1 MKAVTE
7 PLPSLRIM
15 SRARIADFA
24 ELIKARL
31 TLLVLLTTFVGFYLG
46 SPGSLHWAGL
56 FHALA
61 GTALLASGAAALNQ
75 LWERHHDARMDR
87 TRARPLPAG
96 RIEPATAL
104 AFGVVCSV
112 AGLAWLAIASTP
124 LSALVGAVTLG
135 LYLLVYTPLKTRTSW
150 NTLIGAVPGALPPV
164 IGCVAATGEMTGTA
178 WLLFALQFFWQI
190 PHFLAIAWLYRA
202 DYAKGGFAM
211 LPVVDPSG
219 RLTGLHSVVA
229 AALLLATTILTAPS
243 GLAGWLCGGA
253 VVLATAGYLASSVR
267 FSRSLAERDARRLFF
282 GSIIYLPVL
291 LGLLVLD
298 RII

>member
-1 MKAVTE
+1 MKAATD
-7 PLPSLRIM
+7 LLSSSRIM

-46 SPGSLHWAGL
+46 SPESLNWTGL

-75 LWERHHDARMDR
+75 LWERHRDARMER

-96 RIEPATAL
+96 RIEPAAAL
-104 AFGVVCSV
+104 GFGVFCSV
-112 AGLAWLAIASTP
+112 AGLTWLAIWSTL
-124 LSALVGAVTLG
+124 LSVVVGAATLG
-135 LYLLVYTPLKTRTSW
+135 LYLFVYTPLKTRTSW

-164 IGCVAATGEMTGTA
+164 IGWVAASGEMAGAA

-190 PHFLAIAWLYRA
+190 PHFLAIAWLYRT
-202 DYAKGGFAM
+202 DYARGGFVM

-219 RLTGLHSVVA
+219 RLTGWHSVAAAAALLVA
-229 AALLLATTILTAPS
+229 AALAVPLGVT
-243 GLAGWLCGGA
+243 GWICGA
-253 VVLATAGYLASSVR
+253 IVVMATAAYLTSSVR
-267 FSRSLAERDARRLFF
+267 FCRSLAERDARWLFF

-298 RII
+298 RMT

>member
-46 SPGSLHWAGL
+46 SAGSLHWAGL

-96 RIEPATAL
+96 RIEPATAF

-243 GLAGWLCGGA
+243 RMAGWLCGGA